1 MASLLTDIGAVLTAV
16 MGWIV
21 QLFTSVVSI
30 FYTSGADGGLT
41 FLGYIL
47 FIAFGLTIVWF
58 VIRFI
63 VGLVKRS

>member
-1 MASLLTDIGAVLTAV
+1 MANLLTDIGAVIQAV
-16 MGWIV
+16 MSWIV

-41 FLGYIL
+41 FVGYIL
-47 FIAFGLTIVWF
+47 FIALGLFLVWM

-63 VGLVKRS
+63 ASLVKRA